1 MVSEEKRFLIE
12 GVALCKEMNLS
23 ILIKLF
29 QIIPRYKPSKFQAG
43 KKTVPFL
50 TFGLAFW
57 CSEMYFVTPLSKNKG
72 ERACLDGDITDLTQ

>member
-29 QIIPRYKPSKFQAG
+29 QIILRYKPSKFQAG
-43 KKTVPFL
+43 KKQCL
-50 TFGLAFW
+50 SSHLDLHFGVVR
-57 CSEMYFVTPLSKNKG
+57 MYFVTPLSKNKG